1 MTSGSIC
8 TDSNYLRTDRDVE
21 AVFLRV
27 PDYGAPM
34 PVLLCDVG
42 NVLVSSSMERVL
54 TAWRQVNDG
63 VLAVSTDRELRDEA
77 YRAFQTGDLGESEY
91 ARHLRV
97 LLGWRGTDVDLVEI
111 YRDVYGAIDLD
122 VLQVLGE
129 LRSEGWD
136 LVAVV
141 NTDPWR
147 HDVLRERLG
156 ETASVFSRW
165 VTSTQVRA
173 RKTDQ
178 RFLTEA
184 VRGYP
189 AHGLRLFVDDR
200 PENVAAARGAGLD
213 AHLFRNAAG
222 LRESCTS
229 LGSVVL

>member
-1 MTSGSIC
+1 M
-8 TDSNYLRTDRDVE
+8 
-21 AVFLRV
+21 AVFCLV
-27 PDYGAPM
+27 PDYGATM
-34 PVLLCDVG
+34 PLLLCDVG
-42 NVLVSSSMERVL
+42 NVLVDKSTDRVL
-54 TAWRQVNDG
+54 TAWRDANDG
-63 VLAVSTDRELRDEA
+63 VLAISTDRDLRDEA

-97 LLGWRGTDVDLVEI
+97 LLGWRGSDADLVEI

-129 LRSEGWD
+129 LRLEGWN

-147 HDVLRERLG
+147 HDVLRKHLG
-156 ETASVFSRW
+156 EAASVFTRW
-165 VTSTQVRA
+165 VASIQVWA

-184 VRGYP
+184 LRGYP
-189 AHGLRLFVDDR
+189 VHGLRLFVDDR

-213 AHLFRNAAG
+213 AHLFRDAPG
-222 LRESCTS
+222 LREICSS
-229 LGSVVL
+229 LGAVVL